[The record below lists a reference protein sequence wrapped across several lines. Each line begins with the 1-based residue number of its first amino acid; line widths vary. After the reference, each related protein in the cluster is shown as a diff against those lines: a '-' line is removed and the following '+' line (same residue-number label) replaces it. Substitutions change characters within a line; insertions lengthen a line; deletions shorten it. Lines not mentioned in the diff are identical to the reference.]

1 MLRDDFFIPPLS
13 FDADEAAALML
24 GLRFVLRRG
33 DADLSNAAT
42 RARAKLAA
50 VLPARFDDS
59 AAARSPHRYNASI
72 NSALSCSLVGS
83 SETSSCNSLTTRR

>member
-1 MLRDDFFIPPLS
+1 MME
-13 FDADEAAALML
+13 AAQATAQGDEAAALML

-59 AAARSPHRYNASI
+59 AAAGATKFPAAPETMMSSGPMASAAAFI
-72 NSALSCSLVGS
+72 AASTDA
-83 SETSSCNSLTTRR
+83 